1 MAKGDVFNEVLAGFR
16 ESEAFEKDRK
26 TLRTHRVA
34 SKAAPVPAR
43 DSRSE
48 PYSALSDTGGAS
60 VESII
65 GDAS

>member
-1 MAKGDVFNEVLAGFR
+1 MARRDVFNEVLAGLR
-16 ESEAFEKDRK
+16 ETEAFEKGRK

-48 PYSALSDTGGAS
+48 RC
-60 VESII
+60 
-65 GDAS
+65 